1 MFSFILLGIT
11 NYLTNVFSTLVKYNR
26 KNKSVVMLSVLSPIL
41 SVFAFIGFLSSDN
54 KGMSISF
61 VVSYSL
67 TLGLA
72 SILTSIC
79 IDKHYEKLASR
90 YAVDDILPKELDE
103 FLKRLDLYENGITA
117 NKFALSSEL
126 LNSEDYEYFLQLK
139 STVSKQL
146 TLSREVLSTDSSL
159 FSIKDLYSM
168 HNTLKLGVNYLKE
181 VTEKSLFE
189 DDKEKINEYFDEV
202 LATLYGVGSNFNKVI
217 HTAHSEYKK
226 KSKE

>member
-11 NYLTNVFSTLVKYNR
+11 NYLSDVFSTLVKYNR
-26 KNKSVVMLSVLSPIL
+26 RNKSVVMLSMMFPIL
-41 SVFAFIGFLSSDN
+41 SVFTFIWFLSSDS

-67 TLGLA
+67 ILGLA

-126 LNSEDYEYFLQLK
+126 LNSDDYEYFSELK
-139 STVSKQL
+139 SAVNKQL
-146 TLSREVLSTDSSL
+146 TLSRDVLSIDSSL
-159 FSIKDLYSM
+159 FSLKDLYSLL
-168 HNTLKLGVNYLKE
+168 NTLKLGTDYLKE
-181 VTEKSLFE
+181 VIGKSLFE
-189 DDKEKINEYFDEV
+189 DDKEKINEYFEEV
-202 LATLYGVGSNFNKVI
+202 LATLYGVGFNFSIVV
-217 HTAHSEYKK
+217 HSAHSEYKK